1 MTTNP
6 RQLSL
11 TLDLVPYVVTRSVH
25 ELRVHGI
32 GGSILANLDN
42 RVEVTGNRFSED
54 KHVQVRIPRSRWA
67 DEWYWVVVED
77 REDGTKDLVLTGR
90 WRCNGVYPILG
101 AIMVQGYPPSLGG
114 LVLWISE
121 NYDAIQS
128 IGYECLE
135 AA

>member
-1 MTTNP
+1 MTTHP
-6 RQLSL
+6 RQLRL

-25 ELRVHGI
+25 ELRVHDI
-32 GGSILANLDN
+32 GGSILSNLDN

-54 KHVQVRIPRSRWA
+54 KHTQAKIRRSRCGH
-67 DEWYWVVVED
+67 EWYWISVESHEGGS
-77 REDGTKDLVLTGR
+77 RDLVLTGR
-90 WRCNGVYPILG
+90 WKLKKDPDKGYIT
-101 AIMVQGYPPSLGG
+101 AQDYPPSLGG

>member
-11 TLDLVPYVVTRSVH
+11 SLDLVPYVVTRSVH
-25 ELRVHGI
+25 ELRVHDI

-54 KHVQVRIPRSRWA
+54 KHTQARIRRSRWV
-67 DEWYWVVVED
+67 DNWYWVSVES
-77 REDGTKDLVLTGR
+77 REDGSRDLVLTGR
-90 WRCNGVYPILG
+90 WRSVMHPVLG
-101 AIMVQGYPPSLGG
+101 RISVQDYPPSLGG
-114 LVLWISE
+114 LILWISN

-135 AA
+135 AI